1 MLGSRVRTGASRF
14 ILPIVIVVAVA
25 FAGVY
30 VLVEQVNTAPTS
42 SSNSSKT
49 TSSSSATATYSG
61 PLPST
66 SVKSAVDLW
75 LKAFN
80 SRDVEGLL
88 NFYGFSSDVI
98 WSGNTAGLQGGY
110 AGAGSIRILY
120 GSTIGKT
127 TQLLA
132 TSSNYTEKTLS
143 PVNTNVTMTLRLN
156 GNSSVLGTLN
166 GTIVATQ
173 DWFFTSGQ
181 WQIVK
186 ENWNYKTFIVQYPAD
201 STTFPQWAALREGES
216 PNLVSEKS
224 LEWRAGPIAAAAI
237 YALLAS
243 AISLAILKSWTRP
256 RSRSGERPPD
266 GS

>member
-1 MLGSRVRTGASRF
+1 MLGSRVGAGASRF
-14 ILPIVIVVAVA
+14 ILPIAIVVAVA

-30 VLVEQVNTAPTS
+30 VLVEQSDTASTSGSNSSNATS
-42 SSNSSKT
+42 SS
-49 TSSSSATATYSG
+49 TATYSG

-66 SVKSAVDLW
+66 PVKSAVDQW

-80 SRDVEGLL
+80 RRDVEGLL

-98 WSGNTAGLQGGY
+98 WTGNTAGLQGGY

-127 TQLLA
+127 TKLLA

-143 PVNTNVTMTLRLN
+143 PVNTNITMALRLD

-166 GTIVATQ
+166 GTIIATQ

-186 ENWNYKTFIVQYPAD
+186 ENWDYKTFNVQYPAS
-201 STTFPQWAALREGES
+201 STTFPQWSALKEGKS
-216 PNLVSEKS
+216 PDLVSEKS
-224 LEWRAGPIAAAAI
+224 LEWREGPVAAAAI
-237 YALLAS
+237 YALLAGVVS
-243 AISLAILKSWTRP
+243 IAILKSRTHR
-256 RSRSGERPPD
+256 RSRESEPPLER
-266 GS
+266 S

>member
-1 MLGSRVRTGASRF
+1 MPGSRVRTGASRF

-30 VLVEQVNTAPTS
+30 FLVGQASTTPT
-42 SSNSSKT
+42 SKT

-66 SVKSAVDLW
+66 PVKAAVDQW

-88 NFYGFSSDVI
+88 NFYGFSSDLI
-98 WSGNTAGLQGGY
+98 WSGNTEGLQGGY

-156 GNSSVLGTLN
+156 GNSSVLGKLN

-186 ENWNYKTFIVQYPAD
+186 ENWDYKTFNVEYPTS
-201 STTFPQWAALREGES
+201 STTFPQWAAQREGKS
-216 PNLVSEKS
+216 PELVSEKS

-237 YALLAS
+237 YALLA
-243 AISLAILKSWTRP
+243 AVLSLAILKSRTYR
-256 RSRSGERPPD
+256 RSR
-266 GS
+266 

>member
-1 MLGSRVRTGASRF
+1 MLGSRVRTGASRL

-25 FAGVY
+25 FAGVF
-30 VLVEQVNTAPTS
+30 VLVEQTN
-42 SSNSSKT
+42 SSNSPETS
-49 TSSSSATATYSG
+49 SSSSATATYSG
-61 PLPST
+61 PLPT
-66 SVKSAVDLW
+66 MPVKSAVDQW

-80 SRDVEGLL
+80 GRDVEGLL

-98 WSGNTAGLQGGY
+98 WTGNTAGLQGGY

-186 ENWNYKTFIVQYPAD
+186 ENWDYKTFNVQYPAS
-201 STTFPQWAALREGES
+201 STTFPQWAALREGKS
-216 PNLVSEKS
+216 PDLVSEKS
-224 LEWRAGPIAAAAI
+224 LEWRAGPVAAAAVF
-237 YALLAS
+237 ALLAS
-243 AISLAILKSWTRP
+243 IISLAILKSWTRR
-256 RSRSGERPPD
+256 RSRWGERLPD
-266 GS
+266 GP